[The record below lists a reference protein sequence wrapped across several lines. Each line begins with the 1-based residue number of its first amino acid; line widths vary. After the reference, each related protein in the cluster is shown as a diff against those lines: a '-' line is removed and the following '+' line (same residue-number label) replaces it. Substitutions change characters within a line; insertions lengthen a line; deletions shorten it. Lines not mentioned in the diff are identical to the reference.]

1 MTDFASEFR
10 KVFGNSCP
18 PQTDWNQPRYF
29 DSLNNDCYGSEAALM
44 ASLASEAYN
53 KYCKKGGILAENS
66 GYLISYLNEGRYDK
80 LEDKIMAVVNAKIR
94 QRIDAAKTKLKTEA
108 FNKKFGK

>member
-1 MTDFASEFR
+1 MTDFASEF
-10 KVFGNSCP
+10 KKIFSNSCP

-53 KYCKKGGILAENS
+53 KYRN
-66 GYLISYLNEGRYDK
+66 
-80 LEDKIMAVVNAKIR
+80 
-94 QRIDAAKTKLKTEA
+94 
-108 FNKKFGK
+108 

>member
-18 PQTDWNQPRYF
+18 PQTDWNHPRYF

-53 KYCKKGGILAENS
+53 KYGLSVYYFVKEHDTKFDPLLG
-66 GYLISYLNEGRYDK
+66 
-80 LEDKIMAVVNAKIR
+80 ED
-94 QRIDAAKTKLKTEA
+94 QL
-108 FNKKFGK
+108 